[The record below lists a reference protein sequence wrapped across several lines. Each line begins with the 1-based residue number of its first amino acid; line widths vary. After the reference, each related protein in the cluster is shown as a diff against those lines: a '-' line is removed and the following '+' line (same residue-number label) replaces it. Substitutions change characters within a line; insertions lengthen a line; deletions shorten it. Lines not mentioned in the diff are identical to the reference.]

1 MARGTHTERMH
12 PLTIISAVHAT
23 RRAVRGSGPD
33 GEPTDAAAPASP
45 RRFSM
50 RPRQAPRPAPQSG
63 SDQCN
68 IVAAPRNP
76 ARA

>member
-1 MARGTHTERMH
+1 MNSIAPIALIDATQ
-12 PLTIISAVHAT
+12 AT

-33 GEPTDAAAPASP
+33 GAPVPERP
-45 RRFSM
+45 RRRVSRLFL
-50 RPRQAPRPAPQSG
+50 AKARPAEDQSG

-68 IVAAPRNP
+68 MVAVPRKP